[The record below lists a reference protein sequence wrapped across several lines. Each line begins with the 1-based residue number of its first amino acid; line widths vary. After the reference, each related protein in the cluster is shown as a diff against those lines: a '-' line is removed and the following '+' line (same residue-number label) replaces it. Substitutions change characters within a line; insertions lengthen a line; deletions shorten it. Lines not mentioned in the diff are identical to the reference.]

1 MGIFSTLKS
10 INKKTN
16 SAYNFLKGFNSL
28 LTGDTKTNELE
39 QKVTDSESWILS
51 SGRFMEQ
58 NEIME
63 RFHMGNEYGADMPS
77 EVFRSGFED
86 PTRLMFK
93 VEFGDWGCSVL
104 DTETIKN
111 QQKTSLYN
119 NIYYEDYDQFPMGL
133 LDLNFLEFD
142 NTENWSNQEHYNTYN
157 YLMNRNEDARASY
170 IKTFVQGLYEIQR
183 SMPYLFKKI
192 TGLEKLTSFEP
203 GKGVRLKDAKITL
216 ECYEGID
223 LKIRTLLEMYRKAA
237 YDDVWQRWILPD
249 IYRYFK
255 MIIYVFDRRILQTG
269 YKWDKSTG
277 NKTAVYSIEQ
287 NDFPIYALECGPCEI
302 DIESIWDNEY
312 ATAYDEHKDAE
323 TKITIS
329 VKNVKTFY
337 SNGLMKKIDSLDPNQ
352 TDSKQNSNVKNTVNW
367 ISDFQS
373 ISERND
379 YTSTNADNH
388 ANFRTRWMRRMFM
401 MPSEYTAYFDKKITH
416 KVGDNADY
424 DKLYGTADVY
434 GPQLPDN
441 S

>member
-1 MGIFSTLKS
+1 MGIFSTLKG

-28 LTGDTKTNELE
+28 LTGDSKTNELE

-63 RFHMGNEYGADMPS
+63 RFHMGNEYGTDMSS

-255 MIIYVFDRRILQTG
+255 MIIYVFDRRILKTG
-269 YKWDKSTG
+269 YKLDKSTG
-277 NKTAVYSIEQ
+277 SKTTLYSLEQ
-287 NDFPIYALECGPCEI
+287 NDFPIYAL
-302 DIESIWDNEY
+302 
-312 ATAYDEHKDAE
+312 
-323 TKITIS
+323 
-329 VKNVKTFY
+329 
-337 SNGLMKKIDSLDPNQ
+337 
-352 TDSKQNSNVKNTVNW
+352 
-367 ISDFQS
+367 
-373 ISERND
+373 
-379 YTSTNADNH
+379 
-388 ANFRTRWMRRMFM
+388 
-401 MPSEYTAYFDKKITH
+401 
-416 KVGDNADY
+416 
-424 DKLYGTADVY
+424 
-434 GPQLPDN
+434 
-441 S
+441 